1 MEVGRLL
8 EVGACRRRYGESFLT
23 FFVFYSYPSNIMAK
37 VMMKSWCMKGLCQS
51 LGPFFRFVFHFC
63 TPLKHSLLLYFVF
76 LWGAEIVQ
84 WWEHSPLTDV
94 TRV

>member
-37 VMMKSWCMKGLCQS
+37 AIMKSWCMKGLCQS
-51 LGPFFRFVFHFC
+51 LGFCFLFCSDFCHFC
-63 TPLKHSLLLYFVF
+63 TSLKHSLLLYFVF

-84 WWEHSPLTDV
+84 W
-94 TRV
+94 